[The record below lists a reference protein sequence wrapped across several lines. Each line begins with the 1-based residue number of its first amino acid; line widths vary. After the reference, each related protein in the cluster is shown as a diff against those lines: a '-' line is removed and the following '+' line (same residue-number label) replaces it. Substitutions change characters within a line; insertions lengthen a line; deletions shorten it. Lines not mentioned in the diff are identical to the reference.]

1 MSRARFARY
10 GVNKGAKEADSAIP
24 GATVAQPTFLEGNRQ
39 ALIAVV
45 PMSHTAHIPSHRK
58 PRRSASKLA
67 LRAGVAGGVLG
78 TIAVAGAAGPA
89 NAEPVTETIEMPT
102 LGSLDTAGLASAVA
116 ASAEAS
122 QQEALD
128 QSLESQE
135 NAALQKAA
143 KEAKKAKAEADR
155 KAEAERAEKARA
167 EAEAK
172 AKAEQE
178 RLEAEARASR
188 DRERTQ
194 LRTTSTSD
202 NSSSGSN
209 ASDSGSS
216 TGSSDSGSST
226 GSSNNET
233 QAPSGSA
240 ASIVAFARAQVGDA
254 YVRGG
259 TGPNSW
265 DCSGLV
271 QAAYAQ
277 AGIDLPRISYDQS
290 SMGTSVSL
298 SNLQPGDILYWGSR
312 SGSYHVAIYVGGGK
326 YVGAQNSSTGVVEHS
341 LDWDTPSGAVRIL

>member
-1 MSRARFARY
+1 
-10 GVNKGAKEADSAIP
+10 
-24 GATVAQPTFLEGNRQ
+24 
-39 ALIAVV
+39 
-45 PMSHTAHIPSHRK
+45 MSHTAHIPSHRK

-116 ASAEAS
+116 ASAETS

-128 QSLESQE
+128 QSLQAQE

-172 AKAEQE
+172 AQAEQE
-178 RLEAEARASR
+178 RKDAEERASR
-188 DRERTQ
+188 DRARTQ
-194 LRTTSTSD
+194 LSTTSTTSGNTGSSVSD
-202 NSSSGSN
+202 SDSNGSGS
-209 ASDSGSS
+209 GS
-216 TGSSDSGSST
+216 TGSSSSDGGSSAGSST
-226 GSSNNET
+226 ET
-233 QAPSGSA
+233 QAPSGTA
-240 ASIVAFARAQVGDA
+240 AAIVAFARAQVGDA
-254 YVRGG
+254 YVMGG

-271 QAAYAQ
+271 QAAYAS
-277 AGIDLPRISYDQS
+277 AGIDLPRISGDQS
-290 SMGTSVSL
+290 SRGTSVSL
-298 SNLQPGDILYWGSR
+298 SNLQPGDVLYWGSR

-326 YVGAQNSSTGVVEHS
+326 YIGAQNPSTGVVERS

>member
-1 MSRARFARY
+1 
-10 GVNKGAKEADSAIP
+10 
-24 GATVAQPTFLEGNRQ
+24 
-39 ALIAVV
+39 
-45 PMSHTAHIPSHRK
+45 MSHSAHIPSHRK

-128 QSLESQE
+128 QSLETQE

-172 AKAEQE
+172 AAAEKAEQE
-178 RLEAEARASR
+178 RQEAAERASR
-188 DRERTQ
+188 DRARTQ
-194 LRTTSTSD
+194 LSTTSTSD
-202 NSSSGSN
+202 SGSGSGS
-209 ASDSGSS
+209 SDSGSS
-216 TGSSDSGSST
+216 GSSDSGSST
-226 GSSNNET
+226 GSSSNET
-233 QAPSGSA
+233 QAPSGTA
-240 ASIVAFARAQVGDA
+240 AAIVAFARAQVGDA
-254 YVRGG
+254 YVMGG

-271 QAAYAQ
+271 QAAYAS
-277 AGIDLPRISYDQS
+277 AGIDLPRISGDQS
-290 SMGTSVSL
+290 SRGTSVSL

-326 YVGAQNSSTGVVEHS
+326 YVGAQNPSTGVVERS

>member
-1 MSRARFARY
+1 
-10 GVNKGAKEADSAIP
+10 
-24 GATVAQPTFLEGNRQ
+24 
-39 ALIAVV
+39 
-45 PMSHTAHIPSHRK
+45 MSHTAHIPSHRK

-102 LGSLDTAGLASAVA
+102 LGSLDTGLASAVA

-128 QSLESQE
+128 QSLQTQE
-135 NAALQKAA
+135 NLALQKAA

-178 RLEAEARASR
+178 RKEAEERASR

-194 LRTTSTSD
+194 LSTTSTSD
-202 NSSSGSN
+202 
-209 ASDSGSS
+209 SGSS
-216 TGSSDSGSST
+216 GSSDSGSST
-226 GSSNNET
+226 STGSSNET
-233 QAPSGSA
+233 QAPSGTA
-240 ASIVAFARAQVGDA
+240 AAIVAFARAQVGDA

-271 QAAYAQ
+271 QGAYAA

-326 YVGAQNSSTGVVEHS
+326 YVGAQNSATGVVEHS

>member
-1 MSRARFARY
+1 
-10 GVNKGAKEADSAIP
+10 
-24 GATVAQPTFLEGNRQ
+24 
-39 ALIAVV
+39 
-45 PMSHTAHIPSHRK
+45 MSHTAHIPSHRK

-102 LGSLDTAGLASAVA
+102 LGSLEAGTGLASAVA

-128 QSLESQE
+128 QSLQTQE
-135 NAALQKAA
+135 NLALQKAA

-155 KAEAERAEKARA
+155 KAAAEKAEKARLKA

-172 AKAEQE
+172 AEQE
-178 RLEAEARASR
+178 RKEAQERASR
-188 DRERTQ
+188 TSERTQ
-194 LRTTSTSD
+194 LAATSASD
-202 NSSSGSN
+202 DSSSGS
-209 ASDSGSS
+209 GSS
-216 TGSSDSGSST
+216 AGSSDSQ
-226 GSSNNET
+226 T

-240 ASIVAFARAQVGDA
+240 AAIVAFARAQIGDS
-254 YVRGG
+254 YVTGG

-271 QAAYAQ
+271 QAAYRE

-326 YVGAQNSSTGVVEHS
+326 YVGAQNSSTGVVERS
-341 LDWDTPSGAVRIL
+341 LDWDMPSGAVRIL

>member
-1 MSRARFARY
+1 
-10 GVNKGAKEADSAIP
+10 
-24 GATVAQPTFLEGNRQ
+24 
-39 ALIAVV
+39 
-45 PMSHTAHIPSHRK
+45 MSHTAHIPSHRK

-102 LGSLDTAGLASAVA
+102 LGSLADTAGLASAVA

-128 QSLESQE
+128 QSLQSQE

-143 KEAKKAKAEADR
+143 KEAKTARAEADR
-155 KAEAERAEKARA
+155 KAAAERAEKARL
-167 EAEAK
+167 
-172 AKAEQE
+172 KAEQE
-178 RLEAEARASR
+178 RKEAAERASR
-188 DRERTQ
+188 DSARTQ
-194 LRTTSTSD
+194 LSSTS
-202 NSSSGSN
+202 
-209 ASDSGSS
+209 ASDDGGSS
-216 TGSSDSGSST
+216 ASENDSQ
-226 GSSNNET
+226 T

-240 ASIVAFARAQVGDA
+240 AAIVAFARAQIGDA
-254 YVRGG
+254 YVSGG

-271 QAAYAQ
+271 QAAYRE
-277 AGIDLPRISYDQS
+277 AGIDLPRISYEQS

-298 SNLQPGDILYWGSR
+298 SNLQPGDILFWGSR

-326 YVGAQNSSTGVVEHS
+326 YVGAQNPSSGVVEHTM
-341 LDWDTPSGAVRIL
+341 DWDTPSGAVRIL